1 MMLPLL
7 TNKDKLSSVGS
18 NHSKSAE
25 DANQET
31 CRTKIFTE

>member
-1 MMLPLL
+1 MILLLL
-7 TNKDKLSSVGS
+7 TKRDKLSSVGS

-25 DANQET
+25 DADQET